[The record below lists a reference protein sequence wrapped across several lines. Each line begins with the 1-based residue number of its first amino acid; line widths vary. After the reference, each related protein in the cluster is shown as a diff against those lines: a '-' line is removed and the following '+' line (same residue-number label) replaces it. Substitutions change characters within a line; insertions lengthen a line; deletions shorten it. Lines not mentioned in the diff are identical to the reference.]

1 MAPAAATR
9 ASAATGCRA
18 RSNFQQV
25 SWPPLLPGR
34 EPLDVLENVLGDAL
48 VKQCTSTSGAAIGAG
63 GSRDPM
69 SGTGGGLPDQHRAA
83 QQQSGSFAPAETSDA
98 HHQATMSRVHRSC
111 YGRGVVVG
119 LMSV

>member
-1 MAPAAATR
+1 M
-9 ASAATGCRA
+9 
-18 RSNFQQV
+18 
-25 SWPPLLPGR
+25 
-34 EPLDVLENVLGDAL
+34 LENVLGDAL

-98 HHQATMSRVHRSC
+98 HHQPCPASIVRVM
-111 YGRGVVVG
+111 GGV
-119 LMSV
+119 SW